1 MVSMKQTRLG
11 DERSRAL
18 ALLAE
23 RPDGCTRAVLLARG
37 FSLALLNQWVR
48 AGLASHLDRQ
58 EHREKTIEIVRVKVT
73 EAGRR
78 ALRGAGVPPGT
89 PDVETGPRRNSVPMQ
104 PGYG

>member
-37 FSLALLNQWVR
+37 FSLALLNQLVR
-48 AGLASHLDRQ
+48 AGLATSLLDR
-58 EHREKTIEIVRVKVT
+58 EERREKTIETVRVKIT

-89 PDVETGPRRNSVPMQ
+89 S
-104 PGYG
+104 